1 MVSKNKNIFRIMPTD
16 RRSLTKDFPQG
27 ESRRLSD

>member
-1 MVSKNKNIFRIMPTD
+1 MPTD